1 MTTAHPR
8 SDVPAIR
15 IRPASPHSVRAEGE
29 FVLYWMTTARRL
41 SSNFSLQRALDWCE
55 HLGKPLVIFEPI
67 GCRAR
72 WSCDR
77 FHQFVLQGMRDQ
89 HAACEKKQIA
99 YLPYVEPKP
108 KAAASVMR
116 GLADRA
122 AVIVTDDFPC
132 YIVPSMIA
140 AMAKQSRVLL
150 EAVDGNGLLPM
161 RAADKV
167 FPSAYAFRRYLQKGL
182 LPHLSEQPQ
191 DDPFRKRKLV
201 PLPNAMWQE
210 IIKFATPA
218 DEELLSGTAAA
229 LAKLPIDH
237 RVSAASSDG
246 GETAAKRVLKQF
258 LSARLSRYA
267 DERNQP
273 EADAASGL
281 SPYLHFGHIGV
292 YQIFQT
298 VTKAED
304 WTPET
309 VSKTSNGSKEG
320 WWNLSLNAES
330 FLDELITWRELGYN
344 FCSHRDDYDRYE
356 SLPEWAQA
364 TLQKHAEDVR
374 PVVYTPEQLESAE
387 TGDELWNAAQRQL
400 MREGRMHNYLRMLW
414 GKKVLEW
421 SPTPQE
427 ALATLIDLNNKYAVD
442 GRNPNSYSGIF
453 WIFGRYDRPWGPER
467 KIFGTIRY
475 MSSANTTRKLD
486 VKGYLARY
494 GRQSSRSIF
503 DQQ

>member
-1 MTTAHPR
+1 MTAAHPR

-15 IRPASPHSVRAEGE
+15 IRPASTHPLRSDGDY
-29 FVLYWMTTARRL
+29 VLYWMTTARRL

-55 HLGKPLVIFEPI
+55 HLGKPLIIFEPI

-77 FHQFVLQGMRDQ
+77 FHRFVLQGMSDQ
-89 HAACEKKQIA
+89 IAACEKREIA

-132 YIVPSMIA
+132 YIVPGMIA
-140 AMAKQSRVLL
+140 ALAAHAKVLL
-150 EAVDGNGLLPM
+150 EAVDGNGLMPM
-161 RAADKV
+161 RSVDKV
-167 FPSAYAFRRYLQKGL
+167 FPTAYAFRRYLQKEL
-182 LPHLSEQPQ
+182 LPHLSDQPQ

-201 PLPNAMWQE
+201 PLPNAVWQE
-210 IIKFATPA
+210 IIKLAAPA

-237 RVSAASSDG
+237 RVGPAAFEG
-246 GETAAKRVLKQF
+246 GETVAKNVLKQF

-267 DERNQP
+267 AERSEP

-292 YQIFQT
+292 HQIFQA

-304 WTPET
+304 WTPAV
-309 VSKTSNGSKEG
+309 VSKTMNGSKEG
-320 WWNLSLNAES
+320 WWNLSPNAES

-344 FCSHRDDYDRYE
+344 FCSHREDYDRYE

-364 TLQKHAEDVR
+364 TLQKHADDPR
-374 PVVYTPEQLESAE
+374 PVVYTPAQLEAAE

-400 MREGRMHNYLRMLW
+400 VREGRMHNYLRMLW

-475 MSSANTTRKLD
+475 MSSANTARKLD

-494 GRQSSRSIF
+494 GRQNSRSLF
-503 DQQ
+503 N